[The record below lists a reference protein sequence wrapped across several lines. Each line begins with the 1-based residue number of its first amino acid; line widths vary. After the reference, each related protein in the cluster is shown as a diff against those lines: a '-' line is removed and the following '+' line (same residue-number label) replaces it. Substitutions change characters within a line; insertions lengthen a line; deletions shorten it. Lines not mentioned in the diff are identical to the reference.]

1 MRIRVPDYYEQF
13 HCLAGECPHTC
24 CEKWEVVID
33 EETARLYD
41 AVPGDLGEKLRAA
54 METDAEGDVCFPLS
68 GGRCPFLDGENLCEI
83 HRQLGPEA
91 TSVTCRS
98 HPRFTEDYGPF
109 REVTLC
115 ASCPAALALLLG
127 SDAPLTFRETETA
140 EPEEPGDPWLTG
152 LVPLRD
158 RMLRELADRTRSLRG
173 RLERLLLL
181 ALEAQ
186 GLLEVDRAAEL
197 AALAEVWE
205 APPVELPEGPG
216 IFPRVLEVLSG
227 LEALDGDWRE
237 LLRRAETAEAVPV
250 PERLLE
256 RVGTYFLFR
265 YPLKAVNDGDLLGR
279 VQLCVL
285 MVLLA
290 RRLAAV
296 CGLSEAVRRLC
307 SEIEHSEENLEALQQ
322 AFLEDGGL
330 SPAAFLRTLRE
341 A

>member
-158 RMLRELADRTRSLRG
+158 RMLG
-173 RLERLLLL
+173 
-181 ALEAQ
+181 
-186 GLLEVDRAAEL
+186 
-197 AALAEVWE
+197 
-205 APPVELPEGPG
+205 
-216 IFPRVLEVLSG
+216 
-227 LEALDGDWRE
+227 
-237 LLRRAETAEAVPV
+237 
-250 PERLLE
+250 
-256 RVGTYFLFR
+256 
-265 YPLKAVNDGDLLGR
+265 
-279 VQLCVL
+279 
-285 MVLLA
+285 
-290 RRLAAV
+290 
-296 CGLSEAVRRLC
+296 
-307 SEIEHSEENLEALQQ
+307 
-322 AFLEDGGL
+322 
-330 SPAAFLRTLRE
+330 
-341 A
+341 

>member
-13 HCLAGECPHTC
+13 RCLAGACPHTC

-33 EETARLYD
+33 EETARLYA
-41 AVPGDLGEKLRAA
+41 AVPGPLGEKLRAA

-68 GGRCPFLDGENLCEI
+68 GGRCPFLDRENLCEI

-98 HPRFTEDYGPF
+98 HPRFIEDYGPF

-127 SDAPLTFRETETA
+127 ADAPLTFRETETA

-158 RMLRELADRTRSLRG
+158 RMLRELADRVRPLSE
-173 RLERLLLL
+173 RLEGILLL

-186 GLLEVDRAAEL
+186 GLLEEDRAAEL
-197 AALAEVWE
+197 AALAETWE
-205 APPVELPEGPG
+205 APRAALPEGPG
-216 IFPRVLEVLSG
+216 IFHRALEVLSG
-227 LEALDGDWRE
+227 LEALDGDWRD
-237 LLRRAETAEAVPV
+237 LLRRAEAAEAVPV
-250 PERLLE
+250 PEAPLE
-256 RVGTYFLFR
+256 RVGAYFLFR

-296 CGLSEAVRRLC
+296 CGLSEAVRRLS
-307 SEIEHSEENLEALQQ
+307 SEIEHSEENLEALRQ
-322 AFLEDGGL
+322 ASLEDGGL
-330 SPAAFLRTLRE
+330 SPAALLRTLRE
-341 A
+341 V